1 MADSIQVHGA
11 RVHNLKNVSVSLP
24 LHRWTVITGVSG
36 SGKSSLAFDTIY
48 AEGQRRFVESLSAYA
63 RQFLERMEK
72 PDVDAIE
79 GIAPAVAI
87 RQKAATRSSRS
98 TVATSTEIY
107 DYLRLLYAR
116 VGELLCPDCGRPVER
131 DDVDSVLTRL
141 LDQVDGQRCL
151 FLFPVLAAGST
162 MPLAERLNELR
173 GRGFNRLWQAGKM
186 VEFSTPE
193 SLLDLDLAQPIYVL
207 ADRLAIS
214 AEERTRMA
222 EAVEAAYR
230 EAGEA
235 VLEFPD
241 TPGQTLRVYNRLAC
255 AHCGRKLEAPEPS
268 LFSYNLPIGACPRCQ
283 GFGRSTELAEE
294 RVVPDAGLSLAQGA
308 IAPWNTPRR
317 PRWRRA
323 LLRLGP
329 AAGVD
334 TDRPWRELS
343 AEQRRWVWEGGGK
356 FPGVRGF
363 FALLEKKKYRVQVRV
378 FMARYRGYTHCPD
391 CNGARL
397 RPEAL
402 AVVLHS
408 EAAEGPHNI
417 GQAGALTVEQA
428 HEFFRHLR
436 LRPQQAAIAETVLA
450 EVLRRLEFLIKVGL
464 EYLTLDRMA
473 ATLSGGEAQRIQLA
487 TCLGS
492 QLVGALYVLD
502 EPSIGLHPR
511 DTGRLIAILRE
522 LRDLGNTILVVEH
535 DPEVMRAGDHLLDLG
550 PGAGEQG
557 GELVAAGT
565 WQEVSAAP
573 QSLTGQYLRGE
584 RSIPVPTHR
593 RHPGRKLLTVRDAHA
608 HNLQHLDVEIPL
620 GLLVAVTGVSGSGK
634 STLVHEVLHRTLQRL
649 LHTTAAGNGS
659 GSEAEGDDDTA
670 NGCARIEGW
679 AEIHDVVLVDQSP
692 IGRTPRSNPV
702 TYIKAWDGIRELFA
716 RQPLARRRGLRA
728 GHFSFNVPGGRCET
742 CQGEGVVT
750 VDMQFLADVELVC
763 EECGGTR
770 FQSHILEVTY
780 KELNIHQV
788 LQMSVD
794 AALRFFADQ
803 ARIVR
808 PLKLLQEI
816 GLGYLRL
823 GQSAT
828 TLSGGEA
835 QRLKLA
841 AHLAQPRSAAG
852 TLFLFDEPTTG
863 LHFDDIA
870 KLLAALQ
877 RLIAAGGSVVVIE
890 HNLEVI
896 KSADWIVELGPEAGA
911 KGGRLVAEGPPE
923 LVVKAKESRTAP
935 YLRPLLPGME
945 EAENPPEVVTRRR
958 KRHP

>member
-11 RVHNLKNVSVSLP
+11 RVHNLKNISVSLP
-24 LHRWTVITGVSG
+24 LERWTVITGVSG

-98 TVATSTEIY
+98 TVATSTEIH

-116 VGELLCPDCGRPVER
+116 VGELLCPDCGRAVER

-141 LDQVDGQRCL
+141 LDQFAGERCL
-151 FLFPVLAAGST
+151 FLFPVQSAGST
-162 MPLAERLNELR
+162 TPLTERLGELR

-193 SLLDLDLAQPIYVL
+193 SLLDLDLAQPIHVL
-207 ADRLAIS
+207 ADRLAI
-214 AEERTRMA
+214 AGEERTRMA
-222 EAVEAAYR
+222 EALEAAYR

-241 TPGQTLRVYNRLAC
+241 TPGKTLRVHHRLAC
-255 AHCGRKLEAPEPS
+255 AHCGRQLEAPEPS
-268 LFSYNLPIGACPRCQ
+268 LFSYNLPLGACPRCQ

-308 IAPWNTPRR
+308 IAPWNTTRGA
-317 PRWRRA
+317 RWRRA

-334 TDRPWRELS
+334 TERPWRELTP
-343 AEQRRWVWEGGGK
+343 EQRRWVWEGGGK

-363 FALLEKKKYRVQVRV
+363 FALLEKKKYRVHIRV
-378 FMARYRGYTHCPD
+378 FLARFRGYSLCPE
-391 CNGARL
+391 CQGARL

-402 AVVLHS
+402 AVVLRS
-408 EAAEGPHNI
+408 AAAPAALNI
-417 GQAGALTVEQA
+417 AQAGALTVEQA
-428 HEFFRHLR
+428 HAFFRQLQ

-584 RSIPVPTHR
+584 RSIPVPSQR
-593 RHPGRKLLTVRDAHA
+593 RHPGRKLLTIRDAHA

-620 GLLVAVTGVSGSGK
+620 GMLVAVTGVSGSGK
-634 STLVHEVLHRTLQRL
+634 STLVHDVLHRTLQKL
-649 LHTTAAGNGS
+649 LHGTSNEGDPES
-659 GSEAEGDDDTA
+659 ESEAST
-670 NGCARIEGW
+670 GCARIEGW

-716 RQPLARRRGLRA
+716 RQPVARRRGLRA

-770 FQSHILEVTY
+770 FQSHILEVVY

-788 LQMSVD
+788 LQLSVD

-803 ARIVR
+803 PRIVR

-877 RLIAAGGSVVVIE
+877 RLIGAGGSVVVIE
-890 HNLEVI
+890 HNLEII
-896 KSADWIVELGPEAGA
+896 KTADWILELGPEAGA

-923 LVVKAKESRTAP
+923 LLAGVKESRTAP
-935 YLRPLLPGME
+935 YLRALLPDLA
-945 EAENPPEVVTRRR
+945 EAKPPRDVVTRRR